1 MTVCVLMIVFVQY
14 SPYTAQQNLCRKIT
28 IIGGRSKFHSIRT
41 YEKEVF
47 VGKGLKPLVS

>member
-1 MTVCVLMIVFVQY
+1 MMF
-14 SPYTAQQNLCRKIT
+14 AQARNDN
-28 IIGGRSKFHSIRT
+28 GDDEFRT